1 MSINLQRRK
10 LARVVAPVVCAA
22 YVTYV
27 AVDRG
32 YYHYARKAE
41 IEENTRQAK
50 AEAARR
56 VARTERE
63 LAKEARARDR
73 ETLKGR
79 AAAGAAG
86 HRAGPALPGPPLEA
100 VAHAPLRAAR
110 DRGLP
115 QEVDPVRRL

>member
-50 AEAARR
+50 LEAARR

-73 ETLKGR
+73 DTLRGR
-79 AAAGAAG
+79 AAAGALG
-86 HRAGPALPGPPLEA
+86 LAL
-100 VAHAPLRAAR
+100 VATVSLAQR
-110 DRGLP
+110 
-115 QEVDPVRRL
+115 